1 MYVLGNTDD
10 QGGFLHEGG
19 GQVKGHRFTSYYG
32 SFPDGITNILSVVA
46 SVCLESVHKLNYYN
60 SNTHM
65 T

>member
-10 QGGFLHEGG
+10 HEGG

-46 SVCLESVHKLNYYN
+46 SVCLEMCSQ
-60 SNTHM
+60 T
-65 T
+65 